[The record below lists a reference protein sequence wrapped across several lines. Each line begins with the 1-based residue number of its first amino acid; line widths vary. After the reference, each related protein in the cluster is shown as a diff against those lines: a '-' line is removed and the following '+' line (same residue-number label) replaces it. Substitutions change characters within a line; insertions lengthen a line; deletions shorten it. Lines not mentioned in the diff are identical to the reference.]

1 MKYML
6 QLTLILVISGVGEIL
21 ARVLPLPIPGSVYG
35 LVLLLVLLLTG
46 AVKLHQVRETAYFL
60 IEIMSLFFVPAC
72 VGIID
77 SWEELRPVVVP
88 ALMICLVSTAVAI
101 GSTGTVTQ
109 FLVRRKE
116 ARGERTAD

>member
-21 ARVLPLPIPGSVYG
+21 ARVLPLLIPGSVYG

>member
-21 ARVLPLPIPGSVYG
+21 AGVLPLPVPGSVYG

-46 AVKLHQVRETAYFL
+46 VVKLHQVRETAHFL
-60 IEIMSLFFVPAC
+60 IGIMALFFVPVT
-72 VGIID
+72 VGIMD
-77 SWEELRPVVVP
+77 SWGELSPVLVP
-88 ALMICLVSTAVAI
+88 VLVICLVSTAVTI
-101 GSTGTVTQ
+101 GGTGTVTQ

-116 ARGERTAD
+116 GSRERTAD

>member
-1 MKYML
+1 MNLLK
-6 QLTLILVISGVGEIL
+6 QFSRILLVSLLGEIL
-21 ARVLPLPIPGSVYG
+21 KAVLPLPIPASVYG